1 MKKIMM
7 VVGFAAIC
15 LLPMHGWGHGF
26 GATSLCDAEW
36 TPVQIGIWPFVVFSD
51 ATDIY
56 GVNLNGFIAYQTGD
70 VYGLSA
76 APLDVCYDNYGV
88 SVAFASYM
96 RLHAG
101 LLISLLSK
109 VECNYGVQ
117 VGVVNSAGG
126 GGLQI
131 GVYNH
136 AEADWSGVQ
145 IGLVNCIENGGT
157 LPLVNWRF

>member
-1 MKKIMM
+1 MFGAFAGVASALAGKGVVVQGAFSLMARAFADYRNAAIPAM
-7 VVGFAAIC
+7 VVALASVEGRTAKR
-15 LLPMHGWGHGF
+15 L
-26 GATSLCDAEW
+26 T
-36 TPVQIGIWPFVVFSD
+36 
-51 ATDIY
+51 
-56 GVNLNGFIAYQTGD
+56 
-70 VYGLSA
+70 
-76 APLDVCYDNYGV
+76 YDNYGV